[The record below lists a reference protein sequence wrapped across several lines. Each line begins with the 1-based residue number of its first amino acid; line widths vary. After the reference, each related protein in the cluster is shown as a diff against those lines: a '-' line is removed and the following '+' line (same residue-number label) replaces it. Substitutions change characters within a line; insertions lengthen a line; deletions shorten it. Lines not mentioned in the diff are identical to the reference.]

1 MVYNECMPYIVNNIP
16 VGHDPSEIAREN
28 NYNSFFE
35 KVGNSSDNIK
45 LIPNF
50 LSEGQIKYLMDNVNE
65 NRRLSFESQKDDSGK
80 AINWMH
86 IYPGIEDKFKI
97 RDRVKTEIINAYGFD
112 AIRPKE
118 PHLSV
123 AKWDKGTKLNLH
135 VDDLG
140 YVTDNHIPTL
150 IYLNDDYEG
159 GEISFA
165 THNVTIKP
173 KVGDLLI
180 FPGNMHYAHEVRE
193 VLSGTRYTLPIWFT
207 IV

>member
-1 MVYNECMPYIVNNIP
+1 MAHIVNNIP
-16 VGHDPSEIAREN
+16 VGHDPSEIERIQS
-28 NYNSFFE
+28 YNDFFE
-35 KVGNSSDNIK
+35 KVGNSSENIK
-45 LIPNF
+45 LISNF
-50 LSEGQIKYLMDNVNE
+50 LSDDEIKYLLDNVTE
-65 NRRLSFESQKDDSGK
+65 NRKFSFESQKDDSGN

-86 IYPGIEDKFKI
+86 IYAGIEDKFKI
-97 RDRVKTEIINAYGFD
+97 RDKVKVEIINAYGFD
-112 AIRPKE
+112 SIRPKE
-118 PHLSV
+118 SHLQV
-123 AKWDKGTKLNLH
+123 AKWEKGTSLNLH

-165 THNVTIKP
+165 THDITIKP

-180 FPGNMHYAHEVRE
+180 FPGNMHYAHEVKE

-207 IV
+207 II

>member
-1 MVYNECMPYIVNNIP
+1 MPYIVNNIP
-16 VGHDPSEIAREN
+16 VGHDPIEIKREE
-28 NYNSFFE
+28 NYNAFFE
-35 KVGNSSDNIK
+35 KVGSSSDNIK
-45 LIPNF
+45 LISNF
-50 LSEGQIKYLMDNVNE
+50 LSDGQIKYLMDNVNE
-65 NRRLSFESQKDDSGK
+65 NKKVSFESQKDDSGK

-97 RDRVKTEIINAYGFD
+97 RDRVRVEIVNAYGFD

-123 AKWDKGTKLNLH
+123 AKWETGTKLNLH

-180 FPGNMHYAHEVRE
+180 FPGNMHYAHEVKE

>member
-1 MVYNECMPYIVNNIP
+1 MPYTVNNIP
-16 VGHDPSEIAREN
+16 VGHNPDEIERLES
-28 NYNSFFE
+28 YNQFFE
-35 KVGNSSDNIK
+35 KVGSSSENIK

-50 LSEGQIKYLMDNVNE
+50 LSEDEIKYLLDSISE
-65 NRRLSFESQKDDSGK
+65 NRKLSFESQKDDLGN

-86 IYPGIEDKFKI
+86 IYTGIEDKFKI
-97 RDRVKTEIINAYGFD
+97 KDRIKTEIINAYGFNK
-112 AIRPKE
+112 IRPKE
-118 PHLSV
+118 FQLSV
-123 AKWDKGTKLNLH
+123 AKWEKGTKLNLH

-140 YVTDNHIPTL
+140 YVTNNHIPTL

-165 THNVTIKP
+165 THDITIKP

-180 FPGNMHYAHEVRE
+180 FPGNMHYAHEVKE
-193 VLSGTRYTLPIWFT
+193 ILSGTRYTLPTWFT

>member
-1 MVYNECMPYIVNNIP
+1 MPYIVNDIP
-16 VGHDPSEIAREN
+16 VGHDPSEIKREE
-28 NYNSFFE
+28 NYNAFFK
-35 KVGNSSDNIK
+35 KVGSSSDNIK
-45 LIPNF
+45 LISNF
-50 LSEGQIKYLMDNVNE
+50 LSDGQIKYLMDNVNE
-65 NRRLSFESQKDDSGK
+65 NRRVSFESQKDDSGN

-97 RDRVKTEIINAYGFD
+97 RDRVRVEIVNAYGFD

-123 AKWDKGTKLNLH
+123 AKWETGTKLNLH

-180 FPGNMHYAHEVRE
+180 FPGNMHYAHEVKE

-207 IV
+207 TA

>member
-1 MVYNECMPYIVNNIP
+1 MAHIVNNIP
-16 VGHDPSEIAREN
+16 VGHDPSEIERIKS
-28 NYNSFFE
+28 YNDFFE
-35 KVGNSSDNIK
+35 KVGSSSENIK
-45 LIPNF
+45 LIQNF
-50 LSEGQIKYLMDNVNE
+50 LSDEEIAYLFDNVTE
-65 NRRLSFESQKDDSGK
+65 NRKFSFESQKDDSGN

-86 IYPGIEDKFKI
+86 IYAGIEDKFKI
-97 RDRVKTEIINAYGFD
+97 RDRVKTEIISAYSFD
-112 AIRPKE
+112 LIRPKE
-118 PHLSV
+118 SHLQV
-123 AKWDKGTKLNLH
+123 AKWEKGTKLNLH

-165 THNVTIKP
+165 THDITIKP

-180 FPGNMHYAHEVRE
+180 FPGNMHYAHEVKE

-207 IV
+207 II